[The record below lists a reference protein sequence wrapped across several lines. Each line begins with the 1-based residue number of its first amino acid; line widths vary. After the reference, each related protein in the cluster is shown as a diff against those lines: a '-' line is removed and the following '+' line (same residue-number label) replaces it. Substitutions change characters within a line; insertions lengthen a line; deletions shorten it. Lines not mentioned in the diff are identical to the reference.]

1 MKSLQ
6 NKIFLLF
13 VVLLLLVQ
21 AVGLW
26 AIYEGNK
33 TQIQQTIDNR
43 LRTAQIIFTE
53 QFQDR
58 RDYLSAFAETVARD
72 YGIKQVF
79 DDDTRSLL
87 VALNN
92 HRKRIDADLAMTI
105 SADAVITGQ
114 IFVEH
119 IAGASPNVRAGSER
133 NQEFRFPTWLDFE
146 QQSNLYMLDGR
157 LYQLSLSPL
166 QVGQKVIGWVGFG
179 FQLDNRLAQHFKDI
193 TQLEIG
199 FLLSEHSAAAQLDDE
214 IRDNK
219 PANWRLIGSS
229 NRSPSL
235 KNAQNILEKNIPTN
249 YIATSYIVD
258 APNQEQ
264 FGVAMYGLKADI
276 VEVLQSKWW
285 QFLILAALTLLLSL
299 VSAYW
304 IAASV
309 TKPIRKLVEQAKTVA
324 QGHYDHSVDIED
336 KSELG
341 QLAQEFN
348 AMQKAVLSR
357 EQAIK
362 HSANHDSLTDL
373 PNRNVLLNSMSNL
386 IEEKTAFSILHLN
399 LGRLKDVN
407 ETLGHDAGDWLI
419 KQAAKLL
426 GQLSKLELLCHL
438 GSDEFVVL
446 SRSTSSAERES
457 LVDNIHQILDK
468 GSDYHGF
475 VLPLQMRIGIACY
488 PEHSHGAKSLLQ
500 MADLALNH
508 TGKQN
513 HAVQVYDDSLDINS
527 LERLSLINDLKQA
540 IAEQQL
546 VLFFQPKVDL
556 KTGYATHAEAL
567 VRWHHP
573 TLGMVPPD
581 DFILIAEQTG
591 QINALTQRVFI
602 MALEQYQSW
611 LSQGI
616 DINVAVNISAE
627 NLKDPSFFGFVND
640 AVAQYEISPNKLTLE
655 VTESVLVEDPQAA
668 ILLLQRFK
676 DKGFKLSIDDYGTG
690 YSSLA
695 QLKQLPV
702 HELKIDKSF
711 IQKIKDD
718 EDDQTIVRS
727 TIELAHNMGL
737 TVVAEG
743 IEDEFALNWLG
754 KHGCELAQGYFISRP
769 QSAEKITQWLL
780 NKPVYRPKE
789 NSKVESILS

>member
-21 AVGLW
+21 AVGIW
-26 AIYEGNK
+26 TIYEGNR
-33 TQIQQTIDNR
+33 TQERQAIESR
-43 LRTAQIIFTE
+43 LKTAQTIFTE

-58 RDYLSAFAETVARD
+58 REYLSAFAETAARD

-79 DDDTRSLL
+79 NDDVRSLL

-105 SADAVITGQ
+105 SADGIVTGQ

-119 IAGASPNVRAGSER
+119 INNATPRVLAGSER
-133 NQEFRFPTWLDFE
+133 AQNFRYPQWLELE
-146 QQSNLYMLDGR
+146 QQSNLYRLDGR

-166 QVGQKVIGWVGFG
+166 EVGQKVIGWVGFG
-179 FQLDNRLAQHFKDI
+179 FQLDNRLTQHFKNI
-193 TQLEIG
+193 TQLEID
-199 FLLSEHSAAAQLDDE
+199 FLLAQGVDEDISVSTGLDAKE
-214 IRDNK
+214 KTTR
-219 PANWRLIGSS
+219 WQLIASS
-229 NRSPSL
+229 NSNSNL
-235 KNAQNILEKNIPTN
+235 EFSQNILVNNIPAN
-249 YIATSYIVD
+249 YIATNYIVNVH
-258 APNQEQ
+258 NQPQ

-309 TKPIRKLVEQAKTVA
+309 TKPVRQLVKQAKIVA
-324 QGHYDHSVDIED
+324 QGQYDRRLAICD

-348 AMQKAVLSR
+348 VMQQAVLSR

-362 HSANHDSLTDL
+362 HSADHDGLTDL
-373 PNRNVLLNSMSNL
+373 PNRNVLVSTMSHL
-386 IEEKTAFSILHLN
+386 IEQETAFSILHLN
-399 LGRLKDVN
+399 LSRLKDVN

-419 KQAAKLL
+419 KHAAKLL
-426 GQLSKLELLCHL
+426 NKLNDIELLCHL
-438 GSDEFVVL
+438 GSDEFVIV
-446 SRSTSSAERES
+446 STNITDAENHQ
-457 LVDNIHQILDK
+457 LVKQLHQILDE
-468 GSDYHGF
+468 GGDYYG
-475 VLPLQMRIGIACY
+475 VILPLQMRIGIASY
-488 PEHSHGAKSLLQ
+488 PKHSHGLKSLLQ

-508 TGKQN
+508 TSKHNNG
-513 HAVQVYDDSLDINS
+513 VQVYDDSLDVNS
-527 LERLSLINDLKQA
+527 IERLSLINDLKQA

-546 VLFFQPKVDL
+546 TLFYQPKVDL
-556 KTGYATHAEAL
+556 KTGSPTHAEAL

-573 TLGMVPPD
+573 KLGMLPPD
-581 DFILIAEQTG
+581 EFIPIAEQTG
-591 QINALTQRVFI
+591 QINALTQCVLL
-602 MALEQYQSW
+602 MALKQHQQW
-611 LSQGI
+611 QQQGI
-616 DINVAVNISAE
+616 DINIAVNISAE
-627 NLKDPSFFGFVND
+627 NLKDAKFLGFVRD
-640 AVAQYEISPNKLTLE
+640 AIASYNIPSNKLTLE
-655 VTESVLVEDPQAA
+655 VTESVVVEDPQAA
-668 ILLLQRFK
+668 ILLLQQFK
-676 DKGFKLSIDDYGTG
+676 DLGFKISIDDYGTG

-711 IQKIKDD
+711 VQKLKDD

-743 IEDEFALNWLG
+743 IEDEFALAWLA
-754 KHGCELAQGYFISRP
+754 KHGCEYAQGYFISRP
-769 QSAEKITQWLL
+769 QPVDQITQWLL
-780 NKPVYRPKE
+780 SKPVYKPLKDH
-789 NSKVESILS
+789 